1 MGSGARRIKIDSKT
15 EIPTKE
21 AKKMPDRPT
30 GTSRRAFART
40 LATMAAAPA
49 LLPAAALG
57 QAAPPPAAT
66 PAPTPVPTPEAPSSV
81 AEALTEVVRIRW
93 GKDLSGEQLGQIAK
107 AIDGRLKAGETM
119 KKVMLGNADEPD
131 VVFSAGAEGSR
142 P

>member
-1 MGSGARRIKIDSKT
+1 
-15 EIPTKE
+15 
-21 AKKMPDRPT
+21 MPDRPET
-30 GTSRRAFART
+30 TSRRAFART

-57 QAAPPPAAT
+57 QAAAPAAAT
-66 PAPTPVPTPEAPSSV
+66 PVPTPVPTPEAPSSV

-93 GKDLSGEQLGQIAK
+93 GKNLSGEQLGQIAK
-107 AIDGRLKAGETM
+107 AIDGRLKAGEAM
-119 KKVMLGNADEPD
+119 KKVKLTNADEPD

>member
-1 MGSGARRIKIDSKT
+1 
-15 EIPTKE
+15 
-21 AKKMPDRPT
+21 MPDRPLT
-30 GTSRRAFART
+30 SSRRAFART
-40 LATMAAAPA
+40 LATVAAAPA

-57 QAAPPPAAT
+57 QVAPSAAPVP
-66 PAPTPVPTPEAPSSV
+66 PTPIPTPEAPSSV

-107 AIDGRLKAGETM
+107 AIDGRLKAGEAM
-119 KKVMLGNADEPD
+119 KKVKVGNADEPD